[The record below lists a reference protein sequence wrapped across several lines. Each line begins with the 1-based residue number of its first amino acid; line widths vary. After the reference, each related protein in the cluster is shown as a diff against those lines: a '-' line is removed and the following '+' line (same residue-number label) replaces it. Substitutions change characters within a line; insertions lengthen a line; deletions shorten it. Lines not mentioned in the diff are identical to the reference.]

1 MKKIF
6 EALRIPAIVLL
17 FVTSFIACDKDF
29 YVLDSSVLGKDNANF
44 DTDNTETLPI
54 VAYNKKLGN
63 VQINNLPSNL
73 LGFFDDPAYGAS
85 TASIVTQITPTSF
98 NPDFGTDPVID
109 SVVLTIPY
117 FSRATGIDENG
128 VETYTISDSLYGR
141 IDDNGNAAAPVKLSI
156 YENNYFLRS
165 FNPNNLDESQNYYSH
180 ANDPSTDNFSQIE
193 NSLINFDDHK
203 GSLLYTV
210 SDFKPNTNAIVLTT
224 GEGEDVS
231 TSRIT
236 PALRLKLDTPFWT
249 TKILDKEG
257 ATELSNNN
265 NFQNYFRG
273 LYIKAEAINNDGNM
287 ILLNTASTDAQ
298 IVIHYSRGES
308 ENRTQS
314 TYNFNLNG
322 NRLNTF
328 INNFDITIPDGD
340 ETNGDGTLYLK
351 GGEGSMAV
359 VDLFPTNEDLNNF
372 IDEYRIS
379 IGNGEWLTD
388 NSTGDFILKK
398 LINEAHIEVF
408 EDNIVNNGVDD
419 DFHQYDRIYA
429 YDIKN
434 NIPTIDY
441 TIDFT
446 ENVANPVSS
455 RVVHLGIRQE
465 STTSGK
471 EGFNYKIR
479 LTEHLNNILRRD
491 STNTKIGLVLST
503 NVNLTNNANILNSS
517 DDVTIVPAAS
527 IISPRGTILH
537 GTNTNDNR
545 KMRLKIFSTEPK

>member
-1 MKKIF
+1 M
-6 EALRIPAIVLL
+6 VL
-17 FVTSFIACDKDF
+17 K
-29 YVLDSSVLGKDNANF
+29 
-44 DTDNTETLPI
+44 P
-54 VAYNKKLGN
+54 
-63 VQINNLPSNL
+63 
-73 LGFFDDPAYGAS
+73 
-85 TASIVTQITPTSF
+85 
-98 NPDFGTDPVID
+98 
-109 SVVLTIPY
+109 
-117 FSRATGIDENG
+117 
-128 VETYTISDSLYGR
+128 YTISDSLYG
-141 IDDNGNAAAPVKLSI
+141 NADASIKLSI

-165 FNPNNLDESQNYYSH
+165 FNPNNLDVSQNYYSH

-193 NSLINFDDHK
+193 NSLINFDNHK

-210 SDFKPNTNAIVLTT
+210 SDFKPSASAIVLTQ
-224 GEGEDVS
+224 GEGDDAS
-231 TSRIT
+231 TTRIT

-257 ATELSNNN
+257 GTELSNNN

-273 LYIKAEAINNDGNM
+273 LYIKAEAVSNNGNM

-298 IVIHYSRGES
+298 IVIHYTRGES

-328 INNFDITIPDGD
+328 TNNFDITLPDGD
-340 ETNGDGTLYLK
+340 KTNGDGTLYLK

-359 VDLFPTNEDLNNF
+359 VSLFDGMVDCDNDPNTPDIPALECFKNT
-372 IDEYRIS
+372 YRAA
-379 IGNGEWLTD
+379 NDQGEWLTD

-408 EDNIVNNGVDD
+408 EDNIVNNGVDA

-434 NIPTIDY
+434 NVPAIDY
-441 TIDFT
+441 SIDFT
-446 ENVANPVSS
+446 ENVANPVNS

-471 EGFNYKIR
+471 EGFKFKIR

-503 NVNLTNNANILNSS
+503 NVNLINNADILNSS
-517 DDVTIVPAAS
+517 DDVTTVPSAS

-537 GTNTNDNR
+537 GTNTNDSR